1 MNMHPRS
8 NAVFNEKTNEAAFLQ
23 EFIIYNVYLGIP
35 PYRTTKQINKKVSR
49 HGHRGLEMLDLETAL
64 PSHSTVKNIGQQS
77 MAKLSNDIQTM
88 KKVPYVYH
96 EQIVFTWYFRVT
108 SCKSVPSKFTHQ

>member
-35 PYRTTKQINKKVSR
+35 PYRTTKQIKK
-49 HGHRGLEMLDLETAL
+49 
-64 PSHSTVKNIGQQS
+64 K
-77 MAKLSNDIQTM
+77 
-88 KKVPYVYH
+88 
-96 EQIVFTWYFRVT
+96 
-108 SCKSVPSKFTHQ
+108 KSVQTWPSRPRDVGPGNSSAKSQHGEKHRTAKHGKTFE